1 MIYNTDFHA
10 IFANWTANK
19 YLTFTTADSA
29 VSRDFLELVHQFG
42 HPKNEPKNSSS
53 TLPKSFHFVR
63 QVNTFLLCDIYRK
76 LDILNSYLWV
86 KYSMIEEK
94 HGDFMIKTSYI
105 SLNPNTPSF
114 EQATGN
120 HSKQFRPC
128 LYMVQNYQFQIE
140 IVVGGEN
147 GLLSKFYLFNFF
159 VKKK

>member
-94 HGDFMIKTSYI
+94 HGDFMIKTCYI

>member
-94 HGDFMIKTSYI
+94 HGDFMIKTCHI